1 MTRVASHRLVGGMLS
16 GHLNFVGPHGAL
28 ARRPRFELAQRRGT
42 HARRRA
48 MDLMVAAAA
57 SHLQL
62 TPAVCNQWGS
72 AGRAAGAG
80 SVRISREI
88 AFFDNFTQS
97 ECANLAV
104 HQTSGSSRQ
113 SGPPKAAS
121 AKMLRIRSCLVLRWA
136 QLDSVGRF
144 VACDALPRERTSL
157 ALAGLRTGA
166 KRLGGTRGKRSA
178 GRDRPKAHVP
188 REGFETR
195 RNGNCTSGQPKG
207 PKAHVPR
214 EGFETRTKSMT
225 GFGTSKAEGTRSPR
239 GV

>member
-1 MTRVASHRLVGGMLS
+1 MTRVASHRLVGGALS
-16 GHLNFVGPHGAL
+16 GHLNPVGPHAAL

-42 HARRRA
+42 HAGRRA

-57 SHLQL
+57 SHLQR

-72 AGRAAGAG
+72 AGRPAGAG
-80 SVRISREI
+80 SVRIGRET

-104 HQTSGSSRQ
+104 DQTSGSSRQ

-121 AKMLRIRSCLVLRWA
+121 AKMPRIRSCLVLRWA

-144 VACDALPRERTSL
+144 AACKALPRERTSF

-166 KRLGGTRGKRSA
+166 NRLGGTRGKRAA
-178 GRDRPKAHVP
+178 GSDRPKAHVP

-195 RNGNCTSGQPKG
+195 HGN
-207 PKAHVPR
+207 
-214 EGFETRTKSMT
+214 
-225 GFGTSKAEGTRSPR
+225 SKVS
-239 GV
+239 